1 MKSKD
6 RIKEE
11 IGLYKL
17 LMTIFSAIASS
28 TLGWLF
34 SNIGDMSIF
43 YLLIGIITAIFSL
56 ISIFILFFKIN
67 TKIED
72 LDYV

>member
-1 MKSKD
+1 MKTKD

-17 LMTIFSAIASS
+17 LMTILSAIDSS
-28 TLGWLF
+28 IVGWLF
-34 SNIGDMSIF
+34 GNIEESS
-43 YLLIGIITAIFSL
+43 IITLVVGFIVMVALTAAIL
-56 ISIFILFFKIN
+56 IFFIKIN

-72 LDYV
+72 LYYV

>member
-1 MKSKD
+1 MKTKE

-17 LMTIFSAIASS
+17 LMTIFAAIASS
-28 TLGWLF
+28 VGGWIF
-34 SNIGDMSIF
+34 SNFNYAVAGDLILALLSEIF
-43 YLLIGIITAIFSL
+43 FLTIVC
-56 ISIFILFFKIN
+56 ILFFVIN

-72 LDYV
+72 LDYA

>member
-1 MKSKD
+1 MKTKD

-17 LMTIFSAIASS
+17 LMTIFSAIDSS
-28 TLGWLF
+28 IVGWLF
-34 SNIGDMSIF
+34 NNINDSS
-43 YLLIGIITAIFSL
+43 IITLIIGFLIVIILTIAIM
-56 ISIFILFFKIN
+56 IFFTEIN
-67 TKIED
+67 AKIED